1 MRTRARWMVV
11 LVGSVLALC
20 ADARAAD
27 GGLVEGTGEAQV
39 RGGDVVSAKK
49 EATAD
54 ALKKCLEKVV
64 GIQIESNFS
73 SEQREVVEGNKDQ
86 FYSAVRDSLTQKA
99 EGFVESYEVVKED
112 QKGDVLRVTVRAKIF
127 ESKVKAK
134 AQELA
139 DMIAKAGH
147 PKLMM
152 VIQEVYIS
160 AAGHKRVA
168 KESVV
173 SAYLEK
179 ELLDRGFEL
188 RGARAAKD
196 VADDSIATYD
206 RWLDDAGGAAKMAR
220 DQGADILIAGRVEIL
235 DKGKIEETGGLDA
248 LRGQTKIEIASVV
261 RGVNATSGE
270 VFSSKPV
277 HMPSMGTD
285 QERALMRALKG
296 RGNSV
301 IKQTFDQLLEDLKRS
316 LMKTAE
322 QGQSYMVSLKG
333 VTSFRKL
340 GAPFLDAVKTLSG
353 VSSAKQQS
361 FEGGVLTVDVAFKG
375 SANELQQL
383 IFSALE
389 KADGFGNLD
398 IEGVSGKQL
407 AFKL

>member
-1 MRTRARWMVV
+1 MRTRARLTMVI
-11 LVGSVLALC
+11 LGVLALC
-20 ADARAAD
+20 AEVRAAE
-27 GGLVEGTGEAQV
+27 GGSVEGTGEAQV

-54 ALKKCLEKVV
+54 ALKKCVEKVV

-73 SEQREVVEGNKDQ
+73 SEQREVVQGNKDQ

-99 EGFVESYEVVKED
+99 EGFVDSYDVIKED
-112 QKGDVLRVTVRAKIF
+112 QKGDVLRITVRAKIF

-147 PKLMM
+147 PKLML
-152 VIQEVYIS
+152 VIQEVYIDTT
-160 AAGHKRVA
+160 GHKRVA
-168 KESVV
+168 KESSVA
-173 SAYLEK
+173 AYLEK
-179 ELLDRGFEL
+179 ELLERGFEL

-220 DQGADILIAGRVEIL
+220 DQGADILLAGRVEIL
-235 DKGKIEETGGLDA
+235 DKGKIEDTGGLDA
-248 LRGQTKIEIASVV
+248 LKGQTKIEISSVV
-261 RGVNATSGE
+261 RGLNASTGE
-270 VFSSKPV
+270 VFSTKPV

-296 RGNSV
+296 RGNNV
-301 IKQTFDQLLEDLKRS
+301 IKQTFEQLLEDLKRS

-340 GAPFLDAVKTLSG
+340 GAPFLEAVQALGG
-353 VSSAKQQS
+353 VSRAKQQS
-361 FEGGVLTVDVAFKG
+361 FESGVLTLDVAFKG
-375 SANELQQL
+375 SASELQQL

-389 KADGFGNLD
+389 KTEGFKNLD

-407 AFKL
+407 SFKL

>member
-1 MRTRARWMVV
+1 MRTRAGLTMMVV
-11 LVGSVLALC
+11 GLLLQANV
-20 ADARAAD
+20 RAAE
-27 GGLVEGTGEAQV
+27 GGTVEGTGEAQV
-39 RGGDVVSAKK
+39 RGGDIVTARK

-54 ALKKCLEKVV
+54 ALKRCIEKVV

-73 SEQREVVEGNKDQ
+73 SEQREVVKDNQDQ
-86 FYSAVRDSLTQKA
+86 FFSAVRDSLTQKA
-99 EGFVESYEVVKED
+99 EGFVDSYEVVKED
-112 QKGDVLRVTVRAKIF
+112 QKGDVLRITVRAKIF

-147 PKLMM
+147 PKLML
-152 VIQEVYIS
+152 VIQEVYIDT
-160 AAGHKRVA
+160 AGHKRVA
-168 KESVV
+168 KESSVA
-173 SAYLEK
+173 AYLEK

-188 RGARAAKD
+188 RGGRAAKN

-220 DQGADILIAGRVEIL
+220 DQGADILVAGRVEIT
-235 DKGKIEETGGLDA
+235 DKGKIEDTGGLDA
-248 LRGQTKIEIASVV
+248 LKGQTKIEIASVI
-261 RGVNATSGE
+261 RGLNATSGE
-270 VFSSKPV
+270 VFSTKPV

-285 QERALMRALKG
+285 EERALMRALKG
-296 RGNSV
+296 RGNNV

-322 QGQSYMVSLKG
+322 EGQSYLVALKG

-340 GAPFLDAVKTLSG
+340 GAPFLDAVKGLNG

-361 FEGGVLTVDVAFKG
+361 FESGVLTLDVAFKG
-375 SANELQQL
+375 SASELQQL

-389 KADGFGNLD
+389 RADGFKNLD
-398 IEGVSGKQL
+398 IDGVSGKQL
-407 AFKL
+407 TFKL